1 MTDADDLSAR
11 IVDAFLGR
19 LGSTPL
25 REIELADVARDAGVS
40 LADLRARFD
49 SRLAI
54 LAEHMRRTDL
64 AVLER
69 HDPQMASEPER
80 DRMFDVLMRR
90 LDALAPH
97 KDAMR
102 MLTRTVTRDP
112 MLAAC
117 LNPLVVR
124 SMAFM
129 LAEAGVPTVGAAGRL
144 RAQGLAVAW
153 IRILDVFVE
162 DDDPG
167 LARTMV
173 AVDKALTRG
182 EQVAGF
188 AERVRGTCR
197 RMGEGFRRGRPGR
210 RPGAEE
216 MAGSGI

>member
-1 MTDADDLSAR
+1 MTDAADTEDR
-11 IVDAFLGR
+11 IIDAFLGR
-19 LGSTPL
+19 LATTPL
-25 REIELADVARDAGVS
+25 REIELSDVARDAGVS

-49 SRLAI
+49 SRVSI
-54 LAEHMRRTDL
+54 LAAHMRRTDL

-69 HDPQMASEPER
+69 HDAAMAGEPAR
-80 DRMFDVLMRR
+80 DRLFDVLMRR
-90 LDALAPH
+90 LDALTPH
-97 KDAMR
+97 KGAMR
-102 MLTRTVTRDP
+102 MLTRSVTRDP
-112 MLAAC
+112 MLASF
-117 LNPLVVR
+117 LKPHVTR

-129 LAEAGVPTVGAAGRL
+129 LAEAGIPMGGTAGRL

-182 EQVAGF
+182 EQVEGF
-188 AERVRGTCR
+188 AERLRGTCR
-197 RMGEGFRRGRPGR
+197 RMGESFRRGRPSGR
-210 RPGAEE
+210 RTGDE